1 MRPVSR
7 RKFLQTSS
15 VIAGSTVLPWITS
28 SGRTMADDAKS
39 PYARPKVGCIGNG
52 GMGRGDAH
60 AAKRYG
66 DIVACCDVDKNHAEQ
81 ANKEIAGGKAEL
93 FEDYRKLLDRKDID
107 VVTISTPD
115 HWHTKI
121 TVDAM
126 RAGKDVYCQK
136 PLTLTIDEGKL
147 LCKVTKET
155 GRVLQV
161 GTQQRSEDNNMFLK
175 AVAMVQG
182 GRIGKVK
189 RVTCAIGGG
198 PQSGALPK
206 VKPPAQLNWD
216 MWLGQSPSVD
226 YIKER
231 CHGNF
236 RWWYEYS
243 GGKMTDWGAHHV
255 DIAQWA
261 IGMQDSGPTAIKLVE
276 VEHPVKFEKGWPTVD
291 DRFNTAMKFDVRC
304 QFANGVELVIRD
316 NAPDLGFDNGIMF
329 EGEKGKFF
337 VSRSKLTGEPVD
349 DLKKNPIEQ
358 SVLVKLRKGKRL
370 DSHMGNFFECVRDRS
385 APVSDVWTHHR
396 ALSTCHLANIAM
408 RLGRDLKWNPETEQ
422 ITGDSEASTWLGRPQ
437 RKGYETV

>member
-1 MRPVSR
+1 MPHPSR
-7 RKFLQTSS
+7 RKFLQTSA
-15 VIAGSTVLPWITS
+15 IAGGTLFPWISTATQ
-28 SGRTMADDAKS
+28 TMADDSKS
-39 PYARPKVGCIGNG
+39 PNARPRVGCIGVG

-66 DIVACCDVDKNHAEQ
+66 DIVAVCDVDSQHAER
-81 ANKEIAGGKAEL
+81 ANKEIAGGKAQL
-93 FEDYRKLLDRKDID
+93 YEDYRKLLDRKDID
-107 VVTISTPD
+107 VVTVSTPD

-121 TVDAM
+121 TIDAM

-147 LCKVTKET
+147 LGKVTKET

-175 AVAMVQG
+175 AVAMVQA

-198 PQSGALPK
+198 PQSGAFPK
-206 VKPPAQLNWD
+206 VKPPANLNWD
-216 MWLGQSPSVD
+216 MWLGQAPNVE

-261 IGMQDSGPTAIKLVE
+261 IGMDESGPGSIHIVE
-276 VEHPVKFEKGWPTVD
+276 AEHPVKMVKGMPSLD
-291 DRFNTAMKFDVRC
+291 DRYNTAMKFNLQC
-304 QFANGVELVIRD
+304 SFANGVDIVIRHD
-316 NAPDLGFDNGIMF
+316 AQDLGFDNGILF
-329 EGEKGKFF
+329 EGDKGKFF

-349 DLKKNPIEQ
+349 ALKTNPIDQ

-370 DSHMGNFFECVRDRS
+370 DSHMGNFFECVRDR
-385 APVSDVWTHHR
+385 AVPVSDVWSHHR
-396 ALSTCHLANIAM
+396 ALSTCHLANIAI
-408 RLGRDLKWNPETEQ
+408 RLGRDIKWNPLTEQ
-422 ITGDSEASTWLGRPQ
+422 IVDDPDANTWLGRPQ
-437 RKGYETV
+437 RAGYETV

>member
-1 MRPVSR
+1 MGHSSR
-7 RKFLQTSS
+7 REFLHTTSL
-15 VIAGSTVLPWITS
+15 IAGSTLLPWMQPS
-28 SGRTMADDAKS
+28 ARTMAYDSKS
-39 PYARPKVGCIGNG
+39 PNARPRVGCIGLG
-52 GMGRGDAH
+52 GMGRGDAS

-66 DIVACCDVDKNHAEQ
+66 DIVAICDVDSQHAGQ
-81 ANKEIAGGKAEL
+81 ANKDIAGNKAQVY
-93 FEDYRKLLDRKDID
+93 EDYRKLLDRKDID
-107 VVTISTPD
+107 VVTVSTPD

-147 LCKVTKET
+147 LAKVTKET

-175 AVAMVQG
+175 AVAMVQA
-182 GRIGKVK
+182 GRIGTVK

-198 PQSGALPK
+198 PKSGAFPK
-206 VKPPAQLNWD
+206 GKSPSQLNWNL
-216 MWLGQSPSVD
+216 WLGQAPSVD

-243 GGKMTDWGAHHV
+243 GGKMTDWGAHHI

-261 IGMQDSGPTAIKLVE
+261 IRMHESGPASIYIVE
-276 VEHPVKFEKGWPTVD
+276 AEHPVKLVKGMPAVD
-291 DRFNTAMKFDVRC
+291 DRYNTATKFNIQCR
-304 QFANGVELVIRD
+304 FANGVDIVIRHD
-316 NAPDLGFDNGIMF
+316 AQDLGFDNGILF
-329 EGEKGKFF
+329 EGDQGKFF

-349 DLKKNPIEQ
+349 ALKANPIDQ

-370 DSHMGNFFECVRDRS
+370 DSHMGNFFECVRDR
-385 APVSDVWTHHR
+385 ATPVSDVWSHHR
-396 ALSTCHLANIAM
+396 ALSTCHLANIAI

-422 ITGDSEASTWLGRPQ
+422 IMDDAEANTWLSRPQ
-437 RKGYETV
+437 RSGFETV

>member
-1 MRPVSR
+1 MKSASR
-7 RKFLQTSS
+7 REFLQSTSLA
-15 VIAGSTVLPWITS
+15 AGSALLPWMLPS
-28 SGRTMADDAKS
+28 SRTMADDAKS
-39 PYARPKVGCIGNG
+39 PNARPKVGCIGVG
-52 GMGRGDAH
+52 GMGRGDAS
-60 AAKRYG
+60 AARRYG
-66 DIVACCDVDKNHAEQ
+66 DIVAVCDVDRQHADR
-81 ANKEIAGGKAEL
+81 ANKDIAAGKAQV

-107 VVTISTPD
+107 VVTVSTPD

-121 TVDAM
+121 TIDAM

-147 LCKVTKET
+147 LARVTKET

-182 GRIGKVK
+182 GRIGSVK

-198 PQSGALPK
+198 PQSGGFPK
-206 VKPPAQLNWD
+206 VMPPPHLNWN
-216 MWLGQSPSVD
+216 MWLGQAPSVD
-226 YIKER
+226 YIRER

-261 IGMQDSGPTAIKLVE
+261 IGMDQSGPTAISIVE
-276 VEHPVKFEKGWPTVD
+276 AQHPVKLIKGMPALD
-291 DRFNTAMKFDVRC
+291 DRYNTATRFTLRC
-304 QFANGVELVIRD
+304 HFASGVEIVIRD
-316 NAPDLGFDNGIMF
+316 NAPDLGFDNGIFF
-329 EGEKGKFF
+329 EGDKGKFF
-337 VSRSKLTGEPVD
+337 VSRSKMTGEPVD
-349 DLKKNPIEQ
+349 ELKTNPIEQ

-370 DSHMGNFFECVRDRS
+370 DSHMGNFFECVRDR
-385 APVSDVWTHHR
+385 AVPVSDVWSHHR
-396 ALSTCHLANIAM
+396 ALTTCHLANIAI

-422 ITGDSEASTWLGRPQ
+422 IIGDAEANAWLSRPQ
-437 RKGYETV
+437 RTGFETV